1 MSKYFIDK
9 NNNIF
14 FSFLMGIRKNNE
26 TNSVAAAIFAVGL
39 PSKEDN
45 EEIPILPNINTI
57 DIWSSPEA
65 QAARSWIRYTPENCK
80 SELFCVSVRYNRTKN
95 CITDCWFF
103 ERNQQSPSYITKGGL
118 PKTISKESLMA
129 TDAVVNVLRHHNIKI
144 TFGDK
149 LSLNEFDRIVE
160 AWKAMKL
167 KRANWED
174 ILAQLFK
181 NRGNF

>member
-1 MSKYFIDK
+1 
-9 NNNIF
+9 
-14 FSFLMGIRKNNE
+14 
-26 TNSVAAAIFAVGL
+26 
-39 PSKEDN
+39 
-45 EEIPILPNINTI
+45 
-57 DIWSSPEA
+57 
-65 QAARSWIRYTPENCK
+65 
-80 SELFCVSVRYNRTKN
+80 
-95 CITDCWFF
+95 
-103 ERNQQSPSYITKGGL
+103 
-118 PKTISKESLMA
+118 MA